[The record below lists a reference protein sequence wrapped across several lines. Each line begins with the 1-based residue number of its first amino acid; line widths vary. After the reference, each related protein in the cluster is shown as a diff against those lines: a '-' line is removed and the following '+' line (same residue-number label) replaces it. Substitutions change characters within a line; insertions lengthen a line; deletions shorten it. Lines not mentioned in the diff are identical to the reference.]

1 MASNMTTT
9 NVSDSFS
16 SDRTKSMALVRAYWE
31 ALRQDGEIPL
41 RRDIDPR
48 GIEEVLSS
56 TFLIERVA
64 PGMARFRIAGMDLSD
79 VMGMDVRGLPLS
91 VAFVPEARAA
101 LASKLE
107 QVFHS
112 PAIMEMTLLASGGLI
127 KPSLSAKLLVL
138 PLRDETGQI
147 RLALGCF
154 ALKGNIGR
162 SPRRFII
169 EKASVTAVTS
179 IAPSAGPSSGPSFGN
194 DANGFAPKVITNAR
208 IMDFA
213 ESPTPFNHKKKTDG
227 KPAKPS
233 YLRLID

>member
-1 MASNMTTT
+1 
-9 NVSDSFS
+9 
-16 SDRTKSMALVRAYWE
+16 MALVRAYWE

-91 VAFVPEARAA
+91 VVFVPEARAA

-112 PAIMEMTLLASGGLI
+112 PAIMEMTLQASGGLI

-169 EKASVTAVTS
+169 EKASVTAVAS